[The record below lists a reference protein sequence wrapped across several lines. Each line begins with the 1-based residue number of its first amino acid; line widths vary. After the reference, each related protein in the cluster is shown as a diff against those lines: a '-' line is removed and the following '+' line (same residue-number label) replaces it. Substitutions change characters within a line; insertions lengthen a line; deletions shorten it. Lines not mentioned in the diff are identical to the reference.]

1 MSCRRSTRRVQSQ
14 VYFPYNEQVREGITP
29 MNATITGW
37 GKCVPQPVLTNAD
50 IATVVDTSDEWIT
63 SRSGIKER
71 RISHVNNSDMAALAG
86 RRALAAAGVDAE
98 DIDYIV
104 VATCTS
110 DRQIPSAA
118 CYVQAKIG
126 ALNAAASDIN
136 AGCTGFI
143 YGLSMAHGL
152 LATGSA
158 RRVLVIGSERISSFL
173 DLEERSTAVLFGDGA
188 GAVVVEGTEG
198 SDGIHSM
205 LLGADGNGAEALTAT
220 GVGTE
225 FIGTDA
231 RMAIVMD
238 GAEIFRNA
246 VVRMVESTVDVVERA
261 GWELDEIDLV
271 VPHQANIRI
280 IDAVRRRIGAS
291 EEKVFTNIH
300 KYGNTSAATIPIAI
314 AEAVDEGRIKP
325 GDRLVLVAF
334 GSGMTWGA
342 TAIEWGGRVH
352 RLDTIDDELPEP
364 EMSALEILVSKQKAV
379 HG

>member
-1 MSCRRSTRRVQSQ
+1 MSCRRSTKRVQSQ
-14 VYFPYNEQVREGITP
+14 VCFPYNEQVREGITP

-37 GKCVPQPVLTNAD
+37 GKCVPQPVLTNDD

-158 RRVLVIGSERISSFL
+158 KRVLVIGSERISSFL

-188 GAVVVEGTEG
+188 GAVVVEGTEEP
-198 SDGIHSM
+198 DGIQSM

-246 VVRMVESTVDVVERA
+246 VVRMAESVVGAVERA

-280 IDAVRRRIGAS
+280 IDAVRRRIGAP
-291 EEKVFTNIH
+291 EDRVFTNIH

-314 AEAVDEGRIKP
+314 AEAIDEGRIKP
-325 GDRLVLVAF
+325 GNKLVLVAF
-334 GSGMTWGA
+334 GAGMTWGA
-342 TAIEWGGRVH
+342 TAIEWGERVH
-352 RLDTIDDELPEP
+352 ELDTIDDELPEP
-364 EMSALEILVSKQKAV
+364 EMSALEILVSKQKEV